1 MLIGLTCSVQLPPP
15 LFEQRK
21 KCRKP
26 RSFFGLFDSEIANNK
41 SRMSSTSKAEERFM
55 ANRGLYV
62 GRFQPFHLGHLE
74 AIQDVLKEIDELV
87 IVIGS
92 AQYSHNIHN
101 PFTAGERIVMIRHAL
116 QEASVDYSRLWIVPV
131 PDVHLHMLW
140 VSALEGYT
148 PRFNVVYS
156 NEPLT
161 RRLFMEAGYEVKSIR
176 FFQRKVYTSTLV
188 REKMLAGESWTK
200 LVPKSVADFVNEID
214 GVNRLRDLART
225 DKI

>member
-1 MLIGLTCSVQLPPP
+1 
-15 LFEQRK
+15 
-21 KCRKP
+21 
-26 RSFFGLFDSEIANNK
+26 
-41 SRMSSTSKAEERFM
+41 MSSTSKAEERFM

-101 PFTAGERIVMIRHAL
+101 PFTAGERLVMIRHAL

-161 RRLFMEAGYEVKSIR
+161 RRLFMEAGYEVKSIK

-200 LVPKSVADFVNEID
+200 LVPKSVADFINEID

>member
-1 MLIGLTCSVQLPPP
+1 MC
-15 LFEQRK
+15 
-21 KCRKP
+21 
-26 RSFFGLFDSEIANNK
+26 
-41 SRMSSTSKAEERFM
+41 STSKAEGQVM

-74 AIQDVLKEIDELV
+74 AINDVLKEVEELV

-92 AQYSHNIHN
+92 AQYSHNIKN
-101 PFTAGERIVMIRHAL
+101 PFTAGERLVMIRRAL
-116 QEASVDYSRLWIVPV
+116 QEADVDYSRLWVVPV

-148 PRFNVVYS
+148 PPFDVVYS

-161 RRLFMEAGYEVKSIR
+161 RRLFMEAGYEVKSIK

-188 REKMLAGESWTK
+188 REKMLAGESWTT
-200 LVPKSVADFVNEID
+200 LVPKSVADFISEVD

>member
-1 MLIGLTCSVQLPPP
+1 
-15 LFEQRK
+15 
-21 KCRKP
+21 
-26 RSFFGLFDSEIANNK
+26 
-41 SRMSSTSKAEERFM
+41 M

-74 AIQDVLKEIDELV
+74 AIKEVLKAVDELV

-92 AQYSHNIHN
+92 AQYSHNSNN
-101 PFTAGERIVMIRHAL
+101 PFTAGERLVMVRRAL
-116 QEASVDYSRLWIVPV
+116 TDAGIDYSRLWIVPV

-148 PRFNVVYS
+148 PRFNVVFS

-161 RRLFMEAGYEVKSIR
+161 RRLFMEAGYKVKSIR
-176 FFQRKVYTSTLV
+176 FFERKLYTSTLI
-188 REKMLAGESWTK
+188 REKMQNDDSWTT
-200 LVPKSVADFVNEID
+200 LVPKAVADFIRDID
-214 GVNRLRDLART
+214 GVNRLRDLTRT